1 MSEKVLVRI
10 SASTAAEVC
19 ANFDLPNEARKLLGD
34 NMNPQEFVSALIV
47 NKKCLDAIDFMAHA
61 LPSREGIWWGCL
73 CMQHALG
80 NDLPPV
86 DRDAA
91 IAAVQWVMSPTEQ
104 SRIRAKAPSE
114 LAGSTSLAGTLAR
127 AAFLSGGNVAPPNAP
142 HVEPPPFS
150 SAKAVARA
158 VKLAAMK
165 VEPPHI
171 PKVQR
176 SYVELAMEVA
186 EGRLI

>member
-91 IAAVQWVMSPTEQ
+91 IAAVQRVMSPTEQ
-104 SRIRAKAPSE
+104 SRRRFPRRKRSPGPS
-114 LAGSTSLAGTLAR
+114 
-127 AAFLSGGNVAPPNAP
+127 
-142 HVEPPPFS
+142 S
-150 SAKAVARA
+150 S
-158 VKLAAMK
+158 
-165 VEPPHI
+165 P
-171 PKVQR
+171 Q
-176 SYVELAMEVA
+176 
-186 EGRLI
+186 